1 MADSKWTVRGK
12 TLPVGEHLHYD
23 TSRSIRNISHRAQS
37 QTCQHSSGVRMTS
50 MRTSE
55 DQGKGTR
62 AHSLLHLRNRTIAVN
77 VTIILFFHWLCLCAG
92 SVISLSRSELVNSC
106 ALPEWIF
113 KSSMMLLHAEIY
125 KPISTNA
132 ICRTHVHRP

>member
-1 MADSKWTVRGK
+1 MADSKWTVRGN

-23 TSRSIRNISHRAQS
+23 TSRSIPNISHRAQS
-37 QTCQHSSGVRMTS
+37 RTCQYSGSVRMTS

-55 DQGKGTR
+55 DQGKGTP

-77 VTIILFFHWLCLCAG
+77 VTIILSFHWLCLCAG
-92 SVISLSRSELVNSC
+92 SVISCPDPTRVNSFT
-106 ALPEWIF
+106 LLEWIF
-113 KSSMMLLHAEIY
+113 KSSMIVTTCRDIQ
-125 KPISTNA
+125 PIITNA